1 MLCGEN
7 SYDVITKTPMTEPS
21 TLIYPTI
28 DLFSYDLAEG
38 LGQREDKIDQNRENF
53 WRQIYGEK
61 LTISQLATFSQI
73 ESEISNYIEL
83 LGKTEPEYFADP
95 LDGFYYPVKL
105 GDTYALQV
113 DCSSDRDDPTLE
125 YAPRDIKNFSKIQQ
139 NILSHL
145 HSQNNQLSNHLGQ
158 TWFVWGQLTSDTQEP
173 LVIAKQIYEQLQI
186 FEAQNWKKDLKTDIK
201 ATTAKLF
208 GAECFELWQLPSNRA
223 EHIKQSKHLLICLFP
238 YNSSDSSIKDNIEK
252 IKIHSPTLMRLFLYR
267 HKIIWAYA
275 RSRYHKANLK
285 NATKHIQLAIADD
298 NSQTNLVALQLD
310 LISTLKLM
318 TSYAEE
324 LIYLEDQK
332 NTIETNLKNYQKQLR
347 QFEDPDRDIDLP
359 FLEKF
364 TAIVTDKY
372 LPQITADLASLSPA
386 QKSLENSVRNIE
398 GIINIEQAKSD
409 RNLNQTIFAVGAGLG
424 TSQLL
429 GSLILAQFPP
439 NIKTDD
445 PSYQPLSYMAIVFF
459 GSIVIGSICGF
470 LIWLLVR
477 SHNSKNP

>member
-1 MLCGEN
+1 
-7 SYDVITKTPMTEPS
+7 MTEPS
-21 TLIYPTI
+21 TIIYPTI

-53 WRQIYGEK
+53 WRQIYGDK
-61 LTISQLATFSQI
+61 LTISQLETFSQI
-73 ESEISNYIEL
+73 ELEISDYIEL
-83 LGKTEPEYFADP
+83 LGKTEPKYFAAP
-95 LDGFYYPVKL
+95 FDGFYYPVKL

-125 YAPRDIKNFSKIQQ
+125 YAPRDIKNFSEIQQ

-173 LVIAKQIYEQLQI
+173 LTIAKQIYEQLQI
-186 FEAQNWKKDLKTDIK
+186 CEDPNWNKDLKTDIK
-201 ATTAKLF
+201 ATQTKLF

-223 EHIKQSKHLLICLFP
+223 DHIKQSKHLLICLFS

-275 RSRYHKANLK
+275 RSRYHKTNLK

-298 NSQTNLVALQLD
+298 SSKTDLVALQLD
-310 LISTLKLM
+310 LKSTLNLM
-318 TSYAEE
+318 TTYAEE

-332 NTIETNLKNYQKQLR
+332 NTIETNLRNYQKKLKR
-347 QFEDPDRDIDLP
+347 LEDPDRDIDLP

-364 TAIVTDKY
+364 TAIVTNLY
-372 LPQITADLASLSPA
+372 INQITTDLTSLSPA

-409 RNLNQTIFAVGAGLG
+409 RNLNQTIFAVGTGLG
-424 TSQLL
+424 TSQVAA
-429 GSLILAQFPP
+429 GVIVAQFPAISNDKP
-439 NIKTDD
+439 NC
-445 PSYQPLSYMAIVFF
+445 PPLIYMSGVFF
-459 GSIVIGSICGF
+459 ISILIGAFFGF
-470 LIWLLVR
+470 LIWLYVQ
-477 SHNSKNP
+477 SHNSKKT

>member
-1 MLCGEN
+1 MIDLN
-7 SYDVITKTPMTEPS
+7 SI
-21 TLIYPTI
+21 IYPTI

-38 LGQREDKIDQNRENF
+38 LGQHEDNLDQNRENF

-61 LTISQLATFSQI
+61 LTTSQIATFSQI
-73 ESEISNYIEL
+73 ESEISDYIEL
-83 LGKTEPEYFADP
+83 LGKTELEYFADP

-113 DCSSDRDDPTLE
+113 DCSSDRDDVALE

-173 LVIAKQIYEQLQI
+173 LTIANQIYEQLQI

-223 EHIKQSKHLLICLFP
+223 DHIKQSKHLLICLFP
-238 YNSSDSSIKDNIEK
+238 YNLSDSSIKDNIEK
-252 IKIHSPTLMRLFLYR
+252 IKIHSPSLMRLFLYR

-285 NATKHIQLAIADD
+285 NAVKHIQLAISDD
-298 NSQTNLVALQLD
+298 NSKTDLLALQQD
-310 LISTLKLM
+310 LKSTLNLM
-318 TSYAEE
+318 TTYAQE
-324 LIYLEDQK
+324 LIYLGAQK
-332 NTIETNLKNYQKQLR
+332 NTIETNLKNYQKRLKR
-347 QFEDPDRDIDLP
+347 LEDPDCDINLPFFLETFTEIVTNIYIDQITIDL
-359 FLEKF
+359 
-364 TAIVTDKY
+364 T
-372 LPQITADLASLSPA
+372 SLSPA

-409 RNLNQTIFAVGAGLG
+409 RNLNQTIFVVGTGLG
-424 TSQLL
+424 TSQVAA
-429 GSLILAQFPP
+429 SIIVAQFPANP
-439 NIKTDD
+439 IPTKSDTHF
-445 PSYQPLSYMAIVFF
+445 LIYMGAVFF
-459 GSIVIGSICGF
+459 GSIIIGIFFGVVI
-470 LIWLLVR
+470 LLRLR
-477 SHNSKNP
+477 SRNSKNS